1 MEEDPAQCA
10 WRSEQRE
17 SKNATIETPATILYI
32 QAGAVIRLYV
42 ALFRVED
49 LKHFAE
55 QIFEQEVVEMKQDIH
70 THAHTSPHR
79 HLSRAAA

>member
-10 WRSEQRE
+10 WRFEQRE

-32 QAGAVIRLYV
+32 QAGAVIRLCV
-42 ALFRVED
+42 ALFWVED

-55 QIFEQEVVEMKQDIH
+55 QIFEQEVVEV
-70 THAHTSPHR
+70 
-79 HLSRAAA
+79 